1 MTSTLTSSQFPGYLV
16 NTTVT
21 IANNAQTSS
30 AAALGGGLQ
39 LVAVQL
45 PAALTST
52 AMTFTGS
59 TDGSTYV
66 AVYAMDGAAAYSI
79 TVGVDRI
86 VPVDIRCFAGLAYVK
101 AVAGSAEGGARIITL
116 ITRPV

>member
-1 MTSTLTSSQFPGYLV
+1 MTGTINSNTYINCLV

-21 IANNAQTSS
+21 IANNAQTSD
-30 AAALGGGLQ
+30 AASLGGGLQ

-45 PAALTST
+45 PATLTST

-79 TVGVDRI
+79 TVGAARI
-86 VPVDIRCFAGLAYVK
+86 VPVDIRVFAGLAYVK
-101 AVAGSAEGGARIITL
+101 CVAGSAEGGERIITL

>member
-1 MTSTLTSSQFPGYLV
+1 MADTITSAQFPGYLV

-21 IANNAQTSS
+21 IANGATVSG
-30 AAALGGGLQ
+30 AAVLGGGLQ
-39 LVAVQL
+39 LVAVQC

-59 TDGSTYV
+59 TDGTTYV

-101 AVAGSAEGGARIITL
+101 CVAGSAEGGARVITL